1 MKHIFRVVVI
11 HTGPG
16 GSVGMV
22 YTVTG
27 KDDVDARRRAVKLFE
42 RDTNYEDA
50 PELRYCEIKCQ
61 GELDG

>member
-1 MKHIFRVVVI
+1 
-11 HTGPG
+11 
-16 GSVGMV
+16 MV